1 MEHFLFVTRLKVHD
15 LVMGSTPWK
24 RHKISRRE
32 EFNEL
37 KVVQIRQAACIEIF
51 GKHARALKETKLT
64 ENMQEH

>member
-1 MEHFLFVTRLKVHD
+1 
-15 LVMGSTPWK
+15 MGSTPWK